1 MFIIWHSIIKVISP
15 FGKVILP
22 FDPLTFQFREIVN
35 HVAYCQ
41 STDIFFSFLEF
52 GLAAEAARRVDEC
65 LETDE
70 YDEEPDEESDH
81 DQSGTIQRFM
91 RHVQGKKRPEIIY
104 CTKNDQNKA

>member
-1 MFIIWHSIIKVISP
+1 MFTTWPSIIKVISP
-15 FGKVILP
+15 F
-22 FDPLTFQFREIVN
+22 DSLTFQFREIVN
-35 HVAYCQ
+35 HVARCQ
-41 STDIFFSFLEF
+41 STDNHLFFYIEF

-91 RHVQGKKRPEIIY
+91 RHVQGRNSRDY
-104 CTKNDQNKA
+104 Y

>member
-1 MFIIWHSIIKVISP
+1 MSTTWHFIIKVILS
-15 FGKVILP
+15 

-91 RHVQGKKRPEIIY
+91 RHVQGK
-104 CTKNDQNKA
+104 NHF

>member
-1 MFIIWHSIIKVISP
+1 MAS
-15 FGKVILP
+15 
-22 FDPLTFQFREIVN
+22 
-35 HVAYCQ
+35 CQ
-41 STDIFFSFLEF
+41 STDNLDLKNIFLEF

-91 RHVQGKKRPEIIY
+91 RHVQGTILECSIEMELIF
-104 CTKNDQNKA
+104 